1 MKIDAE
7 TIGAIIGGIVGIAA
21 FIGILWAI
29 LEAAFKRNKR

>member
-1 MKIDAE
+1 MNAE
-7 TIGAIIGGIVGIAA
+7 TIGAIICGVVGIAA

>member
-1 MKIDAE
+1 MNAE
-7 TIGAIIGGIVGIAA
+7 TIGAIIGGVVGIAA